1 MRIRVLGIL
10 VLALLAAGSLAL
22 HADDW
27 PEYRGKGRMGVW
39 NETGIV
45 EKFPE
50 SGLKIKWRT
59 PLNRGYSGPAV
70 ADGRILVMDFVPDR
84 ENGVFGKERVLCLD
98 QETGKILWTTEWEA
112 SYAGVS
118 WPNGPRATP
127 TIDGDRVYVQ
137 GTAGLLVALDVGSGE
152 ILWQHDYAEE
162 YDASTG
168 GYGASAAPLVDGDL
182 VIAVVGGEPDAKLVA
197 FNKHTGKEA
206 WRALPNNERRGV
218 SPPII
223 ISRGDTRQL
232 IFWHPEAVVSL
243 NPATGEV
250 YWTQLFHSQDA
261 MNPTA
266 PAVGDN
272 FMMVSTFYNGSFMLE
287 LDDTK
292 AGSSVLWQSKIDSE
306 IDTDTLNAVLMT
318 PLVIDGYVYGLCS
331 YGQMRCLRAS
341 TGERMW
347 ESLDATQEFA
357 RWSTGF
363 MVLNDDRVFMN
374 TDRGDLV
381 IARLSPEG
389 YEEISRTFLIKPT
402 TPPGNRRKLKVVNWS
417 HPAYANKH
425 IYARND
431 EEMIAASLDA
441 NDY

>member
-1 MRIRVLGIL
+1 MQLRIVG
-10 VLALLAAGSLAL
+10 VLALLVGAGTLAL
-22 HADDW
+22 HAEDW

-59 PLNRGYSGPAV
+59 PLNRGYTGPAV
-70 ADGRILVMDFVPDR
+70 ADGRIIVMDFPTEEED
-84 ENGVFGKERVLCLD
+84 GLFGNERVVCLD
-98 QETGKILWTTEWEA
+98 EETGKILWTTEWEEN
-112 SYAGVS
+112 YIGVS

-137 GTAGLLVALDVGSGE
+137 GSQGVLVALDVHSGE
-152 ILWQHDYAEE
+152 ILWQVDYKED
-162 YDASTG
+162 YNASDG

-197 FNKHTGKEA
+197 FNKYTGKEA
-206 WRALPNNERRGV
+206 WRALPNNEQRGV

-232 IFWHPEAVVSL
+232 IYWHPEAVVSL

-250 YWTQLFHSQDA
+250 YWTQRFHSQDGMIA
-261 MNPTA
+261 AT

-272 FMMVSTFYNGSFMLE
+272 FLMVSTFYNGSFMLE

-292 AGSSVLWQSKIDSE
+292 ADSKVLWQSQIDSE

-318 PLVIDGYVYGLCS
+318 PMVIDGYVYGLCS

-341 TGERMW
+341 TGERIW
-347 ESLDATQEFA
+347 ESLEVTQEFA

-363 MVLNDDRVFMN
+363 MVLNDDRVFIN

-381 IARLSPEG
+381 IGKLSPEG
-389 YEEISRTFLIKPT
+389 YEEISRTFLIEPT
-402 TPPGNRRKLKVVNWS
+402 TPPGNRRELKVVNWS

-431 EEMIAASLDA
+431 NEIIAASLDA